1 MDSNARWFEGNGS
14 WPELNVCSDGEGAAD
29 DGLRG
34 GRKEA
39 SVFSIEINGGEEIWP
54 TWWSSG
60 HFCHG
65 EMKITLFARK
75 SSKRGGRERM
85 I

>member
-1 MDSNARWFEGNGS
+1 VDSNARWFEGNGS

-54 TWWSSG
+54 TW
-60 HFCHG
+60 
-65 EMKITLFARK
+65 
-75 SSKRGGRERM
+75 
-85 I
+85 